1 MPRQYGYR
9 TGRRDHRR
17 VALFRARN
25 HRNDRVPGQRHHRV
39 DRGGAA
45 SGDRQLDRWPSL
57 TSTPGNGPAAD
68 FIRIEDVHKEY
79 ISGHRTIHA
88 LNGIDLAIQRGE
100 WVTLLGPSGCG
111 KSTLLNILSGID
123 RPTSGRVIINDTE
136 ISSRTE
142 EQLSRWR
149 GRNVGIIFQF
159 FQLMPTLTASEN
171 VVLPMDL
178 AGLGRDRRR
187 AAELL
192 ERVGLGAL
200 GDNLPSELSGG
211 EQQRVAI
218 ARALAN
224 DPPLILGDEPTG
236 NLDSETGNRVLELFE
251 ELWRQGKTIIMVTHD
266 RANADRGSRT
276 IELRDGTVQRDS
288 NFRGGSVI
296 EPNSELLPTADQAP

>member
-1 MPRQYGYR
+1 M
-9 TGRRDHRR
+9 
-17 VALFRARN
+17 
-25 HRNDRVPGQRHHRV
+25 
-39 DRGGAA
+39 
-45 SGDRQLDRWPSL
+45 

>member
-1 MPRQYGYR
+1 M
-9 TGRRDHRR
+9 H
-17 VALFRARN
+17 
-25 HRNDRVPGQRHHRV
+25 
-39 DRGGAA
+39 
-45 SGDRQLDRWPSL
+45 PSYE
-57 TSTPGNGPAAD
+57 STMSD
-68 FIRIEDVHKEY
+68 FIRIDDVHKEY
-79 ISGHRTIHA
+79 VSGRRTIQA
-88 LNGIDLAIQRGE
+88 LRGIDLTIGRAE

-123 RPTSGRVIINDTE
+123 RPTKGRVIINGTE

-159 FQLMPTLTASEN
+159 FQLMPTLTALEN

-178 AGLGRDRRR
+178 AGLGRDRAR
-187 AAELL
+187 AQELL
-192 ERVGLGAL
+192 ERVGLGKL

-236 NLDSETGNRVLELFE
+236 NLDSETGERVLELFS
-251 ELWRQGKTIIMVTHD
+251 ELWQQGKTIIMVTHD
-266 RANADRGSRT
+266 RSNADRGSR
-276 IELRDGTVQRDS
+276 IVELRDGAVLHDIPTRHSQHFEAEELIDIPS
-288 NFRGGSVI
+288 N
-296 EPNSELLPTADQAP
+296 